1 MQLIVGVK
9 GTGKTKALIEEVNKA
24 STVSNGTVI
33 CIEYGRKLTFD
44 IAHRVRLVDAKEY
57 GVNDSEK
64 LFGFV
69 CGMLAGNYDITDIF
83 IDSALKI
90 CNDDAKAFEEFFLN
104 VAKITKEHNIE
115 CVITASADPEIF
127 SPEVKQYIRNG
138 N

>member
-24 STVSNGTVI
+24 SAETNGVVI

-44 IAHRVRLVDAKEY
+44 IAYHVRLVDAKEY

-90 CNDDAKAFEEFFLN
+90 CKDDVKAFEDFALN
-104 VAKITKEHNIE
+104 IAKITKEHNIE
-115 CVITASADPEIF
+115 CVITASADPEVF
-127 SPEVKQYIRNG
+127 SSEVKQFVRNG

>member
-24 STVSNGTVI
+24 SNDAKGVVI

-44 IAHRVRLVDAKEY
+44 IKYHARLVDAKEY
-57 GVNDSEK
+57 GIDNAEK

-69 CGMLAGNYDITDIF
+69 CGMFAGNYDITDLF

-90 CNDDAKAFEEFFLN
+90 CGDDVPAFERFVLDVE
-104 VAKITKEHNIE
+104 KITSKHNIN
-115 CVITASADPEIF
+115 CVITASVENSLLSDSITPFVRA
-127 SPEVKQYIRNG
+127 
-138 N
+138 